1 MARTLLGTLIAFS
14 SGTLLQD
21 PANVS
26 VILPFG
32 AFAFYT
38 ARVGEAGPPVGAK
51 KFLKTIKP
59 AASFPALD
67 DRDP

>member
-1 MARTLLGTLIAFS
+1 MYRNAHNGYVARTLLGTLIAFS

-38 ARVGEAGPPVGAK
+38 ARVGEA
-51 KFLKTIKP
+51 
-59 AASFPALD
+59 
-67 DRDP
+67 